1 MIVDHAGLARRPAR
15 LGLLRCLALLSRS
28 WAFALLGA
36 LVALGAV
43 ASCTTDAVVARD
55 VRRSS
60 EVSAPSSRGA
70 SGRAPHR
77 SCPRHAPAPYA
88 HFGA

>member
-1 MIVDHAGLARRPAR
+1 MIVDNAGLTRRPAR

-55 VRRSS
+55 VRR
-60 EVSAPSSRGA
+60 
-70 SGRAPHR
+70 
-77 SCPRHAPAPYA
+77 
-88 HFGA
+88 